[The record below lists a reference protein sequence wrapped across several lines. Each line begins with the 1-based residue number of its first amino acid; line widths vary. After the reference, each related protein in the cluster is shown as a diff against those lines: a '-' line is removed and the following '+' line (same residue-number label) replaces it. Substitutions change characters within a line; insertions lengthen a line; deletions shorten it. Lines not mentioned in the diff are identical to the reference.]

1 MLSNIKQQEINIKN
15 PLDTLPVALIIHDI
29 KTIYYINN
37 KASILLKQPVS
48 EKEKKQQGT
57 PHCPWKA
64 QVSGRYWPDLSAQYR
79 ADKYI
84 SYLWLLMTKH

>member
-1 MLSNIKQQEINIKN
+1 MLSNIKQQEINNKN

-48 EKEKKQQGT
+48 EKEKKQ
-57 PHCPWKA
+57 HHA
-64 QVSGRYWPDLSAQYR
+64 
-79 ADKYI
+79 
-84 SYLWLLMTKH
+84 LLNFINKNDHKKIKDYTILPC